1 MLQIHDII
9 EHLPKDYLKSDEH
22 NQIVLLER
30 MLELFS
36 QHEDGA
42 CFDFGEVDSITEETW
57 VNLANYA
64 HDLWKHDMFQLPYV
78 PVYYS
83 WSRGGDSFGAYVYQ
97 HDKDTLDIIHFC
109 AQKRPFLL
117 AIIGSLKS
125 RYNSAQEQL
134 ATNIDGH
141 LIWTSPCIEII
152 SDNHEIELMQSIVG
166 HVVILTCLMQSTNAN
181 TRTTEFSDKLN
192 NKRMKRGLPEIMPF
206 HTVYFDI
213 GGRHY
218 NTDGSERNGSHAS
231 PRLHWRRGHIR
242 KMKTGK
248 VAHVRP
254 HLVGTMGTDLTAP
267 KPVYEMRT

>member
-1 MLQIHDII
+1 MCI
-9 EHLPKDYLKSDEH
+9 
-22 NQIVLLER
+22 R
-30 MLELFS
+30 
-36 QHEDGA
+36 
-42 CFDFGEVDSITEETW
+42 DS
-57 VNLANYA
+57 
-64 HDLWKHDMFQLPYV
+64 
-78 PVYYS
+78 
-83 WSRGGDSFGAYVYQ
+83 
-97 HDKDTLDIIHFC
+97 
-109 AQKRPFLL
+109 
-117 AIIGSLKS
+117 
-125 RYNSAQEQL
+125 
-134 ATNIDGH
+134 
-141 LIWTSPCIEII
+141 
-152 SDNHEIELMQSIVG
+152 
-166 HVVILTCLMQSTNAN
+166 
-181 TRTTEFSDKLN
+181 